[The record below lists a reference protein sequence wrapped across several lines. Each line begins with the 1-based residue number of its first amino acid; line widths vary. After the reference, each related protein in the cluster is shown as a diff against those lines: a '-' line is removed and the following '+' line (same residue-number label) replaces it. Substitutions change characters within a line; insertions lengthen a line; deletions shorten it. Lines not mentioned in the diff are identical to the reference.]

1 MDKNFIYE
9 KANEIKEW
17 LIKVRRDLHK
27 TPELGMEE
35 FITRDKIKKYLDEI
49 GIEYSESK
57 KHTGITGIILNE
69 SANMTIA
76 LRADID
82 ALPIEEKSQCDY
94 KSIHGGKMHA
104 CGHDAHTAILLGV
117 AKILNSIKN
126 QIPVNVKFL
135 FQPAEETVG
144 GAQFMIEDG
153 CLDNPKVD
161 YILGLH
167 VMPNVDTGYIEV
179 KHNTLNASTDTIKIT
194 VDGKQAHG
202 AYPENGVDAIVIG
215 AHVITA
221 LQTIVS
227 RNIAPTNSAV
237 LSLGIIKGGIKENII
252 CDKVEISGTLR
263 TLDPKTRA
271 FAKERIHQIV
281 KDVSSSFGGVGTVE
295 IEIGYAPLVNNN
307 FVVDII
313 KEQGKILL
321 GDDKVLV
328 KEHPSLGAEDFSF
341 FLEHT
346 KGAFFHLGCKNESKN
361 ITSPLHTAEFN
372 IDEDC
377 LPIGVAMQIMN
388 LLSLS
393 KIS

>member
-1 MDKNFIYE
+1 MDKIFIYE
-9 KANEIKEW
+9 KANEIKDW
-17 LIKVRRDLHK
+17 LIEVRRDLHK

-35 FITRDKIKKYLDEI
+35 YITREKIKKYLDEI
-49 GIEYSESK
+49 GIEYLESEN
-57 KHTGITGIILNE
+57 HTGITGIILNP
-69 SANMTIA
+69 SANKTIA

-82 ALPIEEKSQCDY
+82 ALPIEEKNTITY
-94 KSIHGGKMHA
+94 KSIHSGKMHA

-117 AKILNSIKN
+117 AKILSSMRD
-126 QIPVNVKFL
+126 QIPVNVKLF

-179 KHNTLNASTDTIKIT
+179 KYNTLNASTDTIKIT
-194 VDGKQAHG
+194 VNGKQAHG

-215 AHVITA
+215 AHIITA

-227 RNIAPTNSAV
+227 RNIAPTNSVV

-263 TLDPKTRA
+263 TLDAQTRN
-271 FAKERIHQIV
+271 FAKERICKIV
-281 KDVSSSFGGVGTVE
+281 KDVSSSFGGVGIVD
-295 IEIGYAPLVNNN
+295 IEIGYSPLVNDNY
-307 FVVDII
+307 VVDII
-313 KEQGKILL
+313 KEQGKVLL
-321 GDDKVLV
+321 GEDKVLI

-341 FLEHT
+341 FLENT
-346 KGAFFHLGCKNESKN
+346 KGAFFHLGCKNTDEN
-361 ITSPLHTAEFN
+361 ITSPLHTSEFN

-388 LLSLS
+388 LFALS
-393 KIS
+393 KV

>member
-1 MDKNFIYE
+1 MDKNIIYE
-9 KANEIKEW
+9 RSNEIKDW

-49 GIEYSESK
+49 GIEYTESK
-57 KHTGITGIILNE
+57 NHTGITGLIPNP
-69 SANMTIA
+69 SATKTIA

-82 ALPIEEKSQCDY
+82 ALPIEEKNNCEY
-94 KSIHGGKMHA
+94 KSIHSGKMHA

-117 AKILNSIKN
+117 AKILNSIKDELS
-126 QIPVNVKFL
+126 VNVKLF

-153 CLDNPKVD
+153 CLNNPKVD

-167 VMPNVDTGYIEV
+167 VIPNVDTGYIEV
-179 KHNTLNASTDTIKIT
+179 KYNTLNASTDTIKIT
-194 VDGKQAHG
+194 VNGKQAHG
-202 AYPENGVDAIVIG
+202 AYPENGVDAIVMG

-221 LQTIVS
+221 LQTLVS
-227 RNIAPTNSAV
+227 RNISPTNSVV

-263 TLDPKTRA
+263 TLDSQTRS
-271 FAKERIHQIV
+271 FAKERIRKIV
-281 KDVSSSFGGVGTVE
+281 NDISSSFDGVGTVE
-295 IEIGYAPLVNNN
+295 IEQGYAPLVNNN
-307 FVVDII
+307 LVVDII
-313 KEQGKILL
+313 KEQGNILL
-321 GDDKVLV
+321 GDDKVLI
-328 KEHPSLGAEDFSF
+328 KESPSLGAEDFSF

-346 KGAFFHLGCKNESKN
+346 KGAFFHLGCKNTDKG

-388 LLSLS
+388 LFALS
-393 KIS
+393 KM

>member
-1 MDKNFIYE
+1 MDKIFIYE
-9 KANEIKEW
+9 KANEIKDW
-17 LIKVRRDLHK
+17 LIEVRRDLHK

-57 KHTGITGIILNE
+57 NHTGIMGTILN
-69 SANMTIA
+69 SSSNKTIA

-82 ALPIEEKSQCDY
+82 ALPIEEKNESTY
-94 KSIHGGKMHA
+94 KSIHIGKMHA

-117 AKILNSIKN
+117 AKVLNSIKD
-126 QIPVNVKFL
+126 QMTVNVKLL

-153 CLDNPKVD
+153 CLNNPKVD

-167 VMPNVDTGYIEV
+167 VMPSVDTGYIEV
-179 KHNTLNASTDTIKIT
+179 KYNTLNASTDTIRIT
-194 VDGKQAHG
+194 INGKQAHG

-263 TLDPKTRA
+263 TLDPQTRS
-271 FAKERIHQIV
+271 FAKERICEIV
-281 KDVSSSFGGVGTVE
+281 KDVSSSFGGVGNVE
-295 IEIGYAPLVNNN
+295 IEIGYSPLVNDN

-341 FLEHT
+341 FLENT
-346 KGAFFHLGCKNESKN
+346 KGAFFHLGCKNTDKN
-361 ITSPLHTAEFN
+361 ITSPLHTGQFD

-388 LLSLS
+388 LFALS
-393 KIS
+393 KV